1 VGVYLR
7 GSAAR
12 GRAAAGV
19 SDLDLVVLHWDFDAL
34 AGAGEDGQEEA
45 PLLRA
50 QLEAA
55 FAREGAAAR
64 GPWTKVEFRTL
75 AVDPRGALAPAA
87 RAQEAGRAPP
97 AGFRPPAADV
107 PWAHVL
113 KTQAAC
119 VAGWDLPRALP
130 PAAATWRPVALDA
143 GLPRRLARALG
154 RAEELRAAGRPGAA
168 AAALRWGLK
177 RLVRAAA
184 ELAVLRGVS
193 RRPSRD
199 LFWCAAEARRAF
211 PPYAGHLRSAA
222 ELAVQ
227 PRLAGAD
234 LDAASR
240 ACLVLGAW
248 LRAELARLAS
258 DGLLEAAPPA
268 AAGGGARERAGRRI
282 ERGGEGRAVPAS
294 RRAPGARLRAA
305 VSGAVLAVRLS
316 EAEYAAAAAVRGRR
330 PPPLRAPSDRDVPCV
345 ALEDAPG
352 VLEAMLTGRRAA
364 HPFVVRGAARAGPG
378 GEDLLGR
385 LSLLSLAK
393 QAPWE
398 RVSAQVSPSL
408 DFRFCDPAALRAA
421 GGRVAGPPPSRVASM
436 PAAECLARMLLA
448 PSGAQAG
455 AGAGG
460 GGGPGGLQGAVPPL
474 FFEGDEFLYLKTEL
488 PRSGGLRRAAERL
501 LAAPPFFREGAPP
514 GGPALRETQGP
525 RLWAGPAGA
534 VSPLHYDADCS
545 WLLQARGEKRMLFY
559 PADDLHRLYPYPD
572 AHPLRRRARAC
583 PTDPRGDAWARYP
596 LFRGLG
602 AWEARLAPG
611 DAAFFPPR
619 WAHYTEAAGPA
630 ASLTWRFAPPP
641 AGGARGA
648 GSAGRHQRDAWPS
661 SRGPAMPA
669 QTRRATAEASAA
681 AAAAPPPRGAARS
694 GAARR

>member
-1 VGVYLR
+1 M
-7 GSAAR
+7 
-12 GRAAAGV
+12 
-19 SDLDLVVLHWDFDAL
+19 
-34 AGAGEDGQEEA
+34 
-45 PLLRA
+45 
-50 QLEAA
+50 
-55 FAREGAAAR
+55 
-64 GPWTKVEFRTL
+64 EFRTL
-75 AVDPRGALAPAA
+75 AVDPRGALGPTV
-87 RAQEAGRAPP
+87 RALEAGRAPP

-113 KTQAAC
+113 KRQATC

-143 GLPRRLARALG
+143 GLLRRLARALG

-268 AAGGGARERAGRRI
+268 AAGGGARVRAGRRI
-282 ERGGEGRAVPAS
+282 KRGGGGRAVAAS
-294 RRAPGARLRAA
+294 RRAQGARLRAA
-305 VSGAVLAVRLS
+305 VYGAVLAVRLS
-316 EAEYAAAAAVRGRR
+316 EAEYATAAAVRGRR

-345 ALEDAPG
+345 ALGDAPG

-448 PSGAQAG
+448 PSEAEAG
-455 AGAGG
+455 AGAGGGG
-460 GGGPGGLQGAVPPL
+460 GGGPGGLQGGVPPCSSRATSSSAL
-474 FFEGDEFLYLKTEL
+474 RRSCRGPGASGAPPSASWP
-488 PRSGGLRRAAERL
+488 PRPSSGGARPPAARPCGRRRAPGCGRGRWARRPPCTTTRTAAGSCRRAARS
-501 LAAPPFFREGAPP
+501 ACSSTPRTTCTGSTPTRTRTPSAGAP
-514 GGPALRETQGP
+514 GPARPTPAATPGPATRSSGAWAPGRPASRRGTRPYSRPAGRTTPRPRGPPPPSPGDSPPP
-525 RLWAGPAGA
+525 RLAE
-534 VSPLHYDADCS
+534 
-545 WLLQARGEKRMLFY
+545 RGGR
-559 PADDLHRLYPYPD
+559 
-572 AHPLRRRARAC
+572 
-583 PTDPRGDAWARYP
+583 
-596 LFRGLG
+596 
-602 AWEARLAPG
+602 
-611 DAAFFPPR
+611 
-619 WAHYTEAAGPA
+619 
-630 ASLTWRFAPPP
+630 
-641 AGGARGA
+641 GARGA
-648 GSAGRHQRDAWPS
+648 TKGTPGPPPEGLACPCKRAGPRPRPGPRPLRPHLHVGRQTRDHRAGDPRAGDRVARARG
-661 SRGPAMPA
+661 RGPARP
-669 QTRRATAEASAA
+669 TST
-681 AAAAPPPRGAARS
+681 RGAGPS
-694 GAARR
+694 GRRRRCRGRRC